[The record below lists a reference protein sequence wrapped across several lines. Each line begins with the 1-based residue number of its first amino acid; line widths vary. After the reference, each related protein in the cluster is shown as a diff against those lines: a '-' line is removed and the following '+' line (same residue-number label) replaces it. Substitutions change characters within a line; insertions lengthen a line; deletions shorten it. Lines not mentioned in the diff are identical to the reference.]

1 MASLE
6 LGGAAMPPN
15 RPVRAQL
22 VETTIPEPVSAFD
35 RTRYVGLKCEV
46 LQSRLAHQR
55 DQMLCRDELV
65 LAATRRLVQ
74 SQPSKGAAV
83 SVAFLLLLSAVTAC
97 GAGYTAGPPVERCG
111 EALYNPT
118 GLPVVEIAA
127 ITSVTRPEFLELSS
141 ECSQGATVTITP
153 PTVATIVASISGQ
166 GRELRDHRTG
176 ARPDRK
182 RAHNRNARC
191 CLSDRVV
198 PRAVQLQQHCG
209 EQLSALPAP
218 P

>member
-65 LAATRRLVQ
+65 LAAHDDWC
-74 SQPSKGAAV
+74 S
-83 SVAFLLLLSAVTAC
+83 LS
-97 GAGYTAGPPVERCG
+97 
-111 EALYNPT
+111 
-118 GLPVVEIAA
+118 I
-127 ITSVTRPEFLELSS
+127 
-141 ECSQGATVTITP
+141 Q
-153 PTVATIVASISGQ
+153 
-166 GRELRDHRTG
+166 RE
-176 ARPDRK
+176 
-182 RAHNRNARC
+182 
-191 CLSDRVV
+191 
-198 PRAVQLQQHCG
+198 PRFR
-209 EQLSALPAP
+209 
-218 P
+218 